1 MAADTTSVDPASVDP
16 ERIVLP
22 RNSLVVLVGPAG
34 SGKSTFAAAFF
45 GPTQVVSSDEC
56 RALISD
62 DASNQQVSSHAFELM
77 HLLIEK
83 RLLLG
88 RLTVCDATNLEP
100 GARRSLMRLARR
112 FGFSAI
118 AIVFDLDLET
128 CIRRNAGRRRVV
140 PEDALFHQHGMF
152 EKAKAAV
159 LSEGFDRV
167 IVLRQSSNQDLVV
180 KISPRA
186 KIRSGMS

>member
-1 MAADTTSVDPASVDP
+1 MAADTISVDPASVDP
-16 ERIVLP
+16 ARIVLP

-62 DASNQQVSSHAFELM
+62 DASNQQVSCHAFELM

-100 GARRSLMRLARR
+100 GARRPLMRLARR
-112 FGFSAI
+112 FGRSAT
-118 AIVFDLDLET
+118 AVVFDLSLET
-128 CIRRNAGRRRVV
+128 CISRNTGRRRVV
-140 PEDALFHQHGMF
+140 PEEALRSQHRML

-159 LSEGFDRV
+159 LREGFDQV
-167 IVLRQSSNQDLVV
+167 IVLREGGHRDLVV
-180 KISPRA
+180 KISARA
-186 KIRSGMS
+186 RTNRAS

>member
-1 MAADTTSVDPASVDP
+1 MAADTTSVDPA
-16 ERIVLP
+16 RIVLP

-34 SGKSTFAAAFF
+34 SGKSTFASAFF
-45 GPTQVVSSDEC
+45 RPTQVVSSDEC
-56 RALISD
+56 RALVSD

-77 HLLIEK
+77 HFLVEK
-83 RLLLG
+83 RLLLR

-100 GARRSLMRLARR
+100 GARRPLMRLAMR

-118 AIVFDLDLET
+118 AIVFDLDLEI
-128 CIRRNAGRRRVV
+128 CIRRNTGRRRVV
-140 PEDALFHQHGMF
+140 PEEALFHQHRMF

-159 LSEGFDRV
+159 LREGFDQL
-167 IVLRQSSNQDLVV
+167 IVLRQSSNEGLVV

-186 KIRSGMS
+186 KIRSGKS